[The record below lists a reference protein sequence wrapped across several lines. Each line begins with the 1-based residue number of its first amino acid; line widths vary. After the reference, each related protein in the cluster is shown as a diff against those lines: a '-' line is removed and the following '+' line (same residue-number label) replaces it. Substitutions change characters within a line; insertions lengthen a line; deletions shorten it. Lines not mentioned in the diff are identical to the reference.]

1 MRSYG
6 PLHNLLIERCR
17 FRARSGGIHFGAS
30 SWYGDNDFSVAKA
43 VNICS
48 TGPEQMCCHS
58 CRYDY
63 VNVTI
68 RDTVVLDAHGG
79 LNVQTRGPG
88 SVRNLTVTN
97 FMVSH
102 AIFDAP
108 CQPWMGNA
116 QLVAISADRWCGG
129 PAPCD
134 ENGGPPAG
142 TITVRSFGSFS
153 QLLWFLSSLSRAPYN
168 HDMYVWTGS
177 ECRVGKHHR
186 PVGERHIH
194 IGQGA
199 WLFVWFAVALCCE
212 QQMDVQR

>member
-1 MRSYG
+1 
-6 PLHNLLIERCR
+6 
-17 FRARSGGIHFGAS
+17 
-30 SWYGDNDFSVAKA
+30 
-43 VNICS
+43 
-48 TGPEQMCCHS
+48 MCCLL

-116 QLVAISADRWCGG
+116 QPVAISADRWCGG

-153 QLLWFLSSLSRAPYN
+153 QLHVTVLSCCCFCRLHELIN
-168 HDMYVWTGS
+168 HDNYIDGRDQNVVLENITSQS
-177 ECRVGKHHR
+177 ENGIFISGRVRGCSSGCR
-186 PVGERHIH
+186 
-194 IGQGA
+194 
-199 WLFVWFAVALCCE
+199 CMCE
-212 QQMDVQR
+212 QQMCSVARSCPAKSISVVWSSCTHVKSWEV